1 MKTKFMHRI
10 GTRITLTFVAIA
22 LLITL
27 ATYFAVNRIADR
39 ILMETLGETGSQIAL
54 ETARSFDPAKI
65 ENAIRNA
72 GFTESEHDEVGKTL
86 YESQKMVGAKFAYIM
101 SQNAAGEY
109 FYLIEG
115 ADYMNPGE
123 TPFGEIENNTYD
135 GFAPAMQGQVYIE
148 DTISVDEY
156 GTILSAYA
164 PIQDAT
170 GKVVAFIGIDFDVEK
185 QVAAFGKVNRLLL
198 LGAAALFVLMSAI
211 GLLIS
216 GSITKPIKLI
226 STEISTVADYD
237 LRLEQKHFKREDETA
252 LLMTQLHGAV
262 HNIRGLVDQTM
273 RSVGVV
279 LHESDETHKIIQE
292 VMAQSEA
299 IVAAMDHVSERS
311 NRQSQLALEGTA
323 SAEKLTAVYEA
334 FSRSIKNFEGAFR
347 QVASHTKNS
356 TDRVDELSEKVKEDQ
371 SIKVKIFDQGKRLSD
386 QTDKINQVVSVI
398 ETVASQTNLLALN
411 ASIEAARAGEH
422 GRGFA
427 VVAEEVRKLAET
439 SAASVIEIHETL
451 GQMNRVVVE
460 MTELVET
467 SHNFNTVVDES
478 MGFLHT
484 SYGSVI
490 QSMRDVT
497 EDFDAITKQVVSLKK
512 VEENLVQIVYE
523 LNEITLSNNASTQE
537 VVASTEHMNTEFENV
552 VEITEKMRTDMEQLC
567 AKLKTFKV

>member
-10 GTRITLTFVAIA
+10 GTRITLTFAAIA

-27 ATYFAVNRIADR
+27 ATYFAVNEIAER
-39 ILMETLGETGSQIAL
+39 ILMETLGETGSQIAI
-54 ETARSFDPAKI
+54 ETARSFDAAKI
-65 ENAIRNA
+65 ENAIQNA
-72 GFTESEHDEVGKTL
+72 GFTETDHNEIGKML
-86 YESQKMVGAKFAYIM
+86 YESQKLVGAKYAYIM
-101 SQNAAGEY
+101 SQNAAGDY
-109 FYLIEG
+109 YYLIEG

-123 TPFGEIENNTYD
+123 TPFGEIESNIYD
-135 GFAPAMQGQVYIE
+135 GFAPAMQGLVYIE

-164 PIQDAT
+164 PIQDSN

-185 QVAAFGKVNRLLL
+185 QVTAFDKVNQLLI
-198 LGAAALFVLMSAI
+198 LGAAALFLLMSAI
-211 GLLIS
+211 GLMIS

-226 STEISTVADYD
+226 STEIATVANYD
-237 LRLEQKHFKREDETA
+237 LRLEQKQFRRDDETA
-252 LLMTQLHGAV
+252 QLMMQLYGAV
-262 HNIRGLVDQTM
+262 SNIRGLVDQTI

-279 LHESDETHKIIQE
+279 LHESDETHKTIQE
-292 VMAQSEA
+292 VMTQSES

-311 NRQSQLALEGTA
+311 NRQFQLALDGTT
-323 SAEKLTAVYEA
+323 SAEKLTKVYEA
-334 FSRSIKNFEGAFR
+334 FSKSIKNFENAFR
-347 QVASHTKNS
+347 KVAAHTKSS

-386 QTDKINQVVSVI
+386 QTEKINQVVSVI

-439 SAASVIEIHETL
+439 SAESVVEIHETL
-451 GQMNRVVVE
+451 SQMNRVVNE
-460 MTELVET
+460 MTTLVET

-478 MGFLHT
+478 MGFLHI

-497 EDFDAITKQVVSLKK
+497 EDFDAITRQVTSLKE
-512 VEENLVQIVYE
+512 VEENLVRIVYD
-523 LNEITLSNNASTQE
+523 LNEITLHNNVSTQE
-537 VVASTEHMNTEFENV
+537 VVASTEHMNAEFENV
-552 VEITEKMRTDMEQLC
+552 VEITEKMKNDMELLC
-567 AKLKTFKV
+567 TKLKTFKI